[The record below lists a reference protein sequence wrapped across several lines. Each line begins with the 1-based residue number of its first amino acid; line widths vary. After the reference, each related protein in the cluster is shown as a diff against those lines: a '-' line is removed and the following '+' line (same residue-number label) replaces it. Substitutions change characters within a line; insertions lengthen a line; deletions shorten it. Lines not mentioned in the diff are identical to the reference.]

1 MIMARIIYKK
11 GFDGQNKIDCIDGI
25 EIEMMNGQ
33 CALIYPKYEEL
44 PFADEKNIN
53 EYKKI

>member
-1 MIMARIIYKK
+1 MARIIYKK